1 MPLLGSFG
9 EYKLIFQLVLLQ
21 SKGTYPMYTS
31 LWRTC
36 RAHQLTNVTKTSGKK
51 CARTSNSITPI
62 CKVSSSNS
70 IYISRNIKDKILTDI
85 YS

>member
-36 RAHQLTNVTKTSGKK
+36 RAHQLTNVTKIDLEKSMYIH
-51 CARTSNSITPI
+51 SIVLHLHL
-62 CKVSSSNS
+62 KS
-70 IYISRNIKDKILTDI
+70 
-85 YS
+85 